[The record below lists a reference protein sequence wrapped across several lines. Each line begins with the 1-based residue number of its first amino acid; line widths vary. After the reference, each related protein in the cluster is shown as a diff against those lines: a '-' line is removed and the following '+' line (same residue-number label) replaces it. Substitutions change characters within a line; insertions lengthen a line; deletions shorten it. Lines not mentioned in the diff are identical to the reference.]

1 MPRFLIAP
9 DSFKGTLTSAE
20 VCDIIGEAILSVLP
34 KAKITKLPV
43 ADGGEGL
50 SYSLFNT
57 VGGEWVETVVP
68 GVFGLPMLAGY
79 AMLSNGSA
87 AIDMSACAGLPL
99 VGENKDPSETTT
111 RGVGALMQ
119 DAVKRGAENI
129 ILGLGGSATND
140 CGMGMAAA
148 LGYRFMDDYGRE
160 LDPVGSSMT
169 SVAKILMP
177 KIPVNMEV
185 VAACDVDNPL
195 FGEQGAAYV
204 FAPQKGAGEAMVKE
218 LDDGLR
224 HMASLIQRDLGIDV
238 STLAGAGAAGGMGA
252 GVVAFLGGSL
262 RSGIDLVLDAADFNV
277 LLYDADYVITGEG
290 RMDAQSVRGKVPAGV
305 AHTAAKKGKPVI
317 AINGSLGE
325 GSDEMLACGITAIYA
340 ATSQAKSMEEIK
352 RTCREDLYKIAVVAI
367 NDLCEKQGIKG
378 ESNG

>member
-1 MPRFLIAP
+1 MNTMQRFLIAP

-34 KAKITKLPV
+34 KAKLTKLPV

-119 DAVKRGAENI
+119 DAMKRGATNI

-148 LGYRFMDDYGRE
+148 LGYRFMDDYSRE

-169 SVAKILMP
+169 SVARILSP
-177 KIPVNMEV
+177 KTPVNMDV
-185 VAACDVDNPL
+185 IAACDVDNPL
-195 FGEQGAAYV
+195 FGEQGAAYI
-204 FAPQKGAGEAMVKE
+204 FAPQKGASEAMVKE

-224 HMASLIQRDLGIDV
+224 HMASLIQRDLGVDVID
-238 STLAGAGAAGGMGA
+238 LPGAGAAGGMGA

-262 RSGIDLVLDAADFNV
+262 RSGIDLVLDTADFDV
-277 LLYDADYVITGEG
+277 LLYDTDYVITGEG

-305 AHTAAKKGKPVI
+305 ARRAAKKGKPVI

-325 GSDEMLACGITAIYA
+325 GAKEMHECGVTAMYA
-340 ATSQAKSMEEIK
+340 ATDSPKSTEELK
-352 RTCREDLYKIAVVAI
+352 QTCREDLFNITVTAI
-367 NDLCEKQGIKG
+367 HDLQKQNKK
-378 ESNG
+378 

>member
-1 MPRFLIAP
+1 MQRFLIAP

-34 KAKITKLPV
+34 KAKLTKLPV

-50 SYSLFNT
+50 SYSFFNT

-119 DAVKRGAENI
+119 DAMKRGATNI

-148 LGYRFMDDYGRE
+148 LGYRFMDDYSRE

-169 SVAKILMP
+169 SVARILSP
-177 KIPVNMEV
+177 KTPVNMDV
-185 VAACDVDNPL
+185 IAACDVDNPL
-195 FGEQGAAYV
+195 FGEQGAAYI
-204 FAPQKGAGEAMVKE
+204 FAPQKGASEAMVKE

-224 HMASLIQRDLGIDV
+224 HMASLIQRDLGVDVID
-238 STLAGAGAAGGMGA
+238 LPGAGAAGGMGA

-262 RSGIDLVLDAADFNV
+262 RSGIDLVLDTADFDV
-277 LLYDADYVITGEG
+277 LLYDTDYVITGEG

-305 AHTAAKKGKPVI
+305 ARRAAKKGKPVI

-325 GSDEMLACGITAIYA
+325 GAKEMHECGVTAMYA
-340 ATSQAKSMEEIK
+340 ATDSPKSTEELK
-352 RTCREDLYKIAVVAI
+352 QTCREDLFNITVTAI
-367 NDLCEKQGIKG
+367 HDLQKQNKK
-378 ESNG
+378 

>member
-20 VCDIIGEAILSVLP
+20 VCDIIGDAILSVLP
-34 KAKITKLPV
+34 KANITKLPV

-50 SYSLFNT
+50 SDSLLNI
-57 VGGEWVETVVP
+57 VGGEWVEAVVP
-68 GVFGLPMLAGY
+68 GVFGLPMKAGY
-79 AMLSNGSA
+79 AMLSNDTA
-87 AIDMSACAGLPL
+87 AIDMAACAGLPL
-99 VGENKDPSETTT
+99 AGDDKNPAEATT

-119 DAVKRGAENI
+119 DALGRGAKRI

-169 SVAKILMP
+169 SVNKILVP
-177 KIPVNMEV
+177 KIPLKIDVT
-185 VAACDVDNPL
+185 AACDVDNPL
-195 FGEQGAAYV
+195 FGEQGAAYI
-204 FAPQKGAGEAMVKE
+204 FAPQKGANAAMVKE

-224 HMASLIQRDLGIDV
+224 HMATLIRRDLGVDV
-238 STLAGAGAAGGMGA
+238 STLPGAGAAGGLGA
-252 GVVAFLGGSL
+252 GVVAFVGGRL

-277 LLYDADYVITGEG
+277 LLYDADVVITGEG
-290 RMDAQSVRGKVPAGV
+290 KMDAQSVRGKVPAGV
-305 AHTAAKKGKPVI
+305 AKRAAQKGKPVI

-325 GSDEMLACGITAIYA
+325 GANAMLDCGITAMYA
-340 ATSQAKSMEEIK
+340 ASDGSKSFEAIQE
-352 RTCREDLYKIAVVAI
+352 TCRADLFNITVTAI
-367 NDLCEKQGIKG
+367 TDLKNKM
-378 ESNG
+378 

>member
-1 MPRFLIAP
+1 MQRFLIAP

-34 KAKITKLPV
+34 KAKLTKLPV

-50 SYSLFNT
+50 SYSFFNT

-119 DAVKRGAENI
+119 DAMKRGATNI

-148 LGYRFMDDYGRE
+148 LGYRFMDDYSRE

-169 SVAKILMP
+169 SVARILSP
-177 KIPVNMEV
+177 KTPVNMDV
-185 VAACDVDNPL
+185 IAACDVDNPL
-195 FGEQGAAYV
+195 FGEQGAAYI
-204 FAPQKGAGEAMVKE
+204 FAPQKGASEAMVKE

-224 HMASLIQRDLGIDV
+224 HMASLIQHDLGVDV
-238 STLAGAGAAGGMGA
+238 SDLPGAGAAGGMGA

-262 RSGIDLVLDAADFNV
+262 RSGIDLVLDTADFDV
-277 LLYDADYVITGEG
+277 LLYDTDYVITGEG

-305 AHTAAKKGKPVI
+305 ARRAAKKGKPVI

-325 GSDEMLACGITAIYA
+325 GAKEMHECGVTAMYA
-340 ATSQAKSMEEIK
+340 ATDSPKSTEELK
-352 RTCREDLYKIAVVAI
+352 QTCREDLFNITVTAI
-367 NDLCEKQGIKG
+367 HDLQKQNKK
-378 ESNG
+378 

>member
-20 VCDIIGEAILSVLP
+20 VCDIITDAILSVIP

-50 SYSLFNT
+50 AAALFNA
-57 VGGEWVETVVP
+57 VGGEWVEAVVP
-68 GVFGLPMLAGY
+68 GVFGTPMTAGY

-99 VGENKDPSETTT
+99 AGDNKNPAETTT
-111 RGVGALMQ
+111 RGVGALIQ
-119 DAVKRGAENI
+119 DAVKRGAKNI

-148 LGYRFMDDYGRE
+148 LGYRFMDCYGKE

-169 SVAKILMP
+169 SVDRILCPKTPLKI
-177 KIPVNMEV
+177 EV
-185 VAACDVDNPL
+185 TAACDVDNPL
-195 FGEQGAAYV
+195 FGEQGAAFV
-204 FAPQKGAGEAMVKE
+204 FAPQKGANEAMVKE

-224 HMASLIQRDLGIDV
+224 NMAELIARDLGVDV
-238 STLAGAGAAGGMGA
+238 SKLPGAGAAGGMGA
-252 GVVAFLGGSL
+252 GVVAFLGGTL
-262 RSGIDLVLDAADFNV
+262 RSGIDLVLDAADFDV
-277 LLYDADYVITGEG
+277 LLYDTDIVITGEG
-290 RMDAQSVRGKVPAGV
+290 RMDAQSARGKVPAGV
-305 AHTAAKKGKPVI
+305 ARRAAKKGKPVI

-325 GSDEMLACGITAIYA
+325 GADKMLACGVTAIYA
-340 ATSQAKSMEEIK
+340 ATSGIKSMEEIM
-352 RTCREDLYKIAVVAI
+352 RTYREDLYETAVIA
-367 NDLCEKQGIKG
+367 IKG
-378 ESNG
+378 IGEYQVNSGE

>member
-1 MPRFLIAP
+1 MQRFLIAP

-20 VCDIIGEAILSVLP
+20 VCDIIGDAILSVLP
-34 KAKITKLPV
+34 KAKLTKLPV

-50 SYSLFNT
+50 SYSFFNT

-119 DAVKRGAENI
+119 DAMKRGATNI

-148 LGYRFMDDYGRE
+148 LGYRFMDDYSRE

-169 SVAKILMP
+169 SVARILSP
-177 KIPVNMEV
+177 KTPVNMDV
-185 VAACDVDNPL
+185 IAACDVDNPL
-195 FGEQGAAYV
+195 FGEQGAAYI
-204 FAPQKGAGEAMVKE
+204 FAPQKGASEAMVKE

-224 HMASLIQRDLGIDV
+224 HMASLIQRDLGVDVID
-238 STLAGAGAAGGMGA
+238 LPGAGAAGGMGA

-262 RSGIDLVLDAADFNV
+262 RSGIDLVLDTADFDV
-277 LLYDADYVITGEG
+277 LLYDTDYVITGEG

-305 AHTAAKKGKPVI
+305 ARRAAKKGKPVI

-325 GSDEMLACGITAIYA
+325 GAKEMHECGVTAMYA
-340 ATSQAKSMEEIK
+340 ATDSPKSTEELK
-352 RTCREDLYKIAVVAI
+352 QTCREDLFNITVTAI
-367 NDLCEKQGIKG
+367 HDLQKQNKK
-378 ESNG
+378 